1 MDIKIKG
8 LDHLLIEKTT
18 YSNTLRDHQDLKNV
32 NLKLK
37 EDLTQLSMDLQSSE
51 KIKTN
56 LLLTLHQ
63 LWEMFSTLSEQSD
76 AYSIQALLKLLDSID
91 SGDEEALSKIRPMVE
106 ELS

>member
-1 MDIKIKG
+1 M
-8 LDHLLIEKTT
+8 IEKTT
-18 YSNTLRDHQDLKNV
+18 YSNTLKEHQDLKDT

-37 EDLTQLSMDLQSSE
+37 DELAQLGIDLQDS
-51 KIKTN
+51 KRIKTN

-76 AYSIQALLKLLDSID
+76 AYSIQGLLKLLDSID
-91 SGDEEALSKIRPMVE
+91 SGDEEALSKIRPLVE